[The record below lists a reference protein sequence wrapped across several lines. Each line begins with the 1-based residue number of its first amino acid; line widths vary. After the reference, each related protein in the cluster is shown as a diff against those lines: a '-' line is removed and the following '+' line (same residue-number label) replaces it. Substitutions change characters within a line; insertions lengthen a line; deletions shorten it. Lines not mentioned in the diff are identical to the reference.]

1 MSANK
6 CRCKFFSFLL
16 TLLISVNG
24 YAFEAGDWLIH
35 LGAASVQP
43 NDSSSALKLEGT
55 NLEDLGLGLP
65 RSKASVDSSTQI
77 GLTIVY
83 MVNSN
88 WGVEL
93 LAASPFKHDI
103 KAEGL
108 NLKAGSTK
116 QLPPTLSLQY
126 YPMSASS
133 GFQPYIGL
141 GLNYTIF
148 FDEKVD
154 GELDG
159 AIDSLNGDVSGETE
173 LDLSNSFG
181 LAAELGVNFEINDTW
196 LINASIWYAD
206 IDTEAT
212 FDAPGLGDITAD
224 VQIDPWVF
232 MFAVGYKM

>member
-1 MSANK
+1 MKTSRYTSTIIAL
-6 CRCKFFSFLL
+6 SLL
-16 TLLISVNG
+16 TPVNS
-24 YAFEAGDWLIH
+24 YAFGAGDWLIH

-65 RSKASVDSSTQI
+65 RSNASVDSSTQI

-88 WGVEL
+88 WGIEL

-103 KAEGL
+103 QTEGL
-108 NLKAGSTK
+108 DLKAASTK

-126 YPMSASS
+126 YPMSESS
-133 GFQPYIGL
+133 RFQPYLGL

-159 AIDSLNGDVSGETE
+159 AIDTLNGTVTGETK
-173 LDLSNSFG
+173 LDLSSSFG
-181 LAAELGVNFEINDTW
+181 LAAELGFNYEINDTW

-206 IDTEAT
+206 IDTTAT
-212 FDAPGLGDITAD
+212 FDAPGLGDITTD

-232 MFAVGYKM
+232 MFSIGYKM